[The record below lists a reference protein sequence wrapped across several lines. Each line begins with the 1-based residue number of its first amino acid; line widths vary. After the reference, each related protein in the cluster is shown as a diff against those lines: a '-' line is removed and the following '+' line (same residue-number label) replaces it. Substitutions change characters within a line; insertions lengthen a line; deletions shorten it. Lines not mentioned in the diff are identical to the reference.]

1 MIVKSRIAFFNDFS
15 NAWINNDVV
24 IFNNYKVSI
33 RFKFY
38 FCNTITTFPYKLT
51 KREKEKIKYSNK
63 NELKQE
69 ILNRYPRTDRLIKT
83 VNNSDTPYSYTQKTR
98 KAPRF
103 DNY

>member
-1 MIVKSRIAFFNDFS
+1 MSNPSTLIIAS
-15 NAWINNDVV
+15 
-24 IFNNYKVSI
+24 
-33 RFKFY
+33 
-38 FCNTITTFPYKLT
+38 
-51 KREKEKIKYSNK
+51 EKEKIKYSNK

-98 KAPRF
+98 RAPRF